1 MRLKSAEGKDIASQ
15 IELTCSIPY
24 APSFSIQNRVY
35 TRGAHARGSE
45 FDPPGRRHAR
55 QRSPQLPGR
64 NQLSEQTAS
73 RPTLGLFLA
82 RHPPAWV
89 SQLPQN

>member
-1 MRLKSAEGKDIASQ
+1 MKSAEGKDIASQ
-15 IELTCSIPY
+15 EELTCSIPY

-35 TRGAHARGSE
+35 TRGAQNLTDLEDDTHGS
-45 FDPPGRRHAR
+45 DP
-55 QRSPQLPGR
+55 RSFLVR

-89 SQLPQN
+89 SQLP